1 MHGFCLQVLCIAVL
15 VASAITI
22 STLDD
27 VFDDVFEDIYS
38 GYLERR
44 YRGVAGWLVFLGVA
58 GIIIEIV
65 MVIFRGLYFGQFISE
80 RFVVFGIVV
89 SFNT

>member
-1 MHGFCLQVLCIAVL
+1 MVFVCMQVLCFAVL

-27 VFDDVFEDIYS
+27 IVGDSDSTTDE
-38 GYLERR
+38 EQR

-58 GIIIEIV
+58 GLIIEVI
-65 MVIFRGLYFGQFISE
+65 MVIFRALYFGQVISE
-80 RFVVFGIVV
+80 GFVVFGMW
-89 SFNT
+89 